1 MKQRIQVTRILAA
14 AAILGLGAL
23 LALQAQAKTA
33 SADEIAERLQPAGEL
48 CLEGM
53 DCGGAAVEEASGPA
67 RSGEEVY
74 TSVCAAC
81 HDSGAAGAP
90 VIGDAAAWGD
100 RLDKSMDDL
109 ASSVINGLGAMPP
122 RGGSNASD
130 EEVMNAV
137 EYLVEASQ

>member
-1 MKQRIQVTRILAA
+1 VKQRIQVTRILAA

-23 LALQAQAKTA
+23 VAMQAQAKTA
-33 SADEIAERLQPAGEL
+33 SAEEIAERLQPAGEL

-53 DCGGAAVEEASGPA
+53 DCGGAAVEEAAGPA

-74 TSVCAAC
+74 SSVCAAC

-90 VIGDAAAWGD
+90 IFGDAAAWGD

-109 ASSVINGLGAMPP
+109 ASSAINGLGAMPP

-130 EEVMNAV
+130 EEIMNAV
-137 EYLVEASQ
+137 EYMVEAVQ